1 MEKQMDACV
10 PHEKPRLDLALNNLT
25 GTTGVLAGVVA
36 AEDGLPIAVR
46 LRSDQN
52 GEVWAAAASAMGR
65 IGRKVLAKLSKG
77 ELQVGVF
84 DTDRYRLLV
93 RPISLGYLL
102 AVCEPETN
110 IGLVT
115 MELEASANALD
126 QSLALIAPRA
136 AADPVYRK
144 GAEQP

>member
-1 MEKQMDACV
+1 MDGWL
-10 PHEKPRLDLALNNLT
+10 PHEKPGLDLALNSLT
-25 GTTGVLAGVVA
+25 NTTGVLAGVVA

-65 IGRKVLAKLSKG
+65 IGRKVLARLAQG
-77 ELQVGVF
+77 ELEIGVF

-115 MELEASANALD
+115 MELEVSARALD
-126 QSLALIAPRA
+126 GRPPVVAPQT
-136 AADPVYRK
+136 AADPAYWK
-144 GAEQP
+144 GAEQL

>member
-1 MEKQMDACV
+1 MNGWLPPEKSG
-10 PHEKPRLDLALNNLT
+10 LDLAMNGLT
-25 GTTGVLAGVVA
+25 GTMGVLAGVVA

-84 DTDRYRLLV
+84 DTDRYRLIV

-102 AVCEPETN
+102 AVCEPKAS
-110 IGLVT
+110 IGVVT
-115 MELEASANALD
+115 MELEAAAKALD
-126 QSLALIAPRA
+126 QSLFVIMPRA
-136 AADPVYRK
+136 VADP
-144 GAEQP
+144 A